1 MALSLP
7 ARVHQIVEGYAGELW
22 DLGQFLWANPE
33 TSMKEATAHEKLCD
47 FLERRGFKVAR
58 RYVIDTA
65 FKAEFTSPGGPNGPT
80 IAFFCEYDALPEI
93 GHACGHNLVAE
104 CAVGAAMAIKE
115 LMKEL
120 KNVQGKV
127 VVMGTPGQEKFGGK
141 EILLQKGAFEDMD
154 AALLAHPAILDC
166 VRLPLAASQQITV
179 QFQCRARFKSPWD
192 AASALDAAA
201 ASYVNMALLRQK
213 LKAPSRITGVLLE
226 SGRNDIVMP
235 ETSRVV
241 YHVRAPSVSELAE
254 LMKRVEACIEAAAE
268 ATDCSMVLEKS
279 MVYKNFVHNNA
290 LNAAYTKHAVDMGVT
305 FSDADD
311 ALVVPS
317 GASSDAGNASHSLP
331 CLHSMFAIASAG
343 INHTRSFASAAG
355 SLEAQAPARKA
366 MTLLALTALDLYT
379 DPKLMASVKQ
389 EFQEWKAQQRP

>member
-1 MALSLP
+1 MALTP
-7 ARVHQIVEGYAGELW
+7 PTRVHQIVEGYAGELW

-47 FLERRGFKVAR
+47 FLERKGFKVTR

-65 FKAEFTSPGGPNGPT
+65 FKAEFSSPGGPNGPT

-141 EILLQKGAFEDMD
+141 EILLQNGAFEDMD

-166 VRLPLAASQQITV
+166 VRLPLAASQQVRTRRTQPYII
-179 QFQCRARFKSPWD
+179 
-192 AASALDAAA
+192 AASVAKFCGFTGRHKNFA
-201 ASYVNMALLRQK
+201 
-213 LKAPSRITGVLLE
+213 GVLLE

-241 YHVRAPSVSELAE
+241 YHVRAPNVSELAV
-254 LMKRVEACIEAAAE
+254 LIKRVEACIEAAAE

-305 FSDADD
+305 FTDPDD
-311 ALVVPS
+311 TLVVPS

-366 MTLLALTALDLYT
+366 MMLLALTALDLYT

-389 EFQEWKAQQRP
+389 EFREWKAVQRP